1 MSGSNICSSDVN
13 SSNIS
18 NLCQLDGN
26 ISLDS
31 ENNFESNVENG
42 FKIPVITSQHR
53 TSAKS
58 RSEARIPVR
67 KTIKR
72 NNIILQAIELPV
84 VINLNPRSIYNKT
97 EDLKI
102 LLEQYEGDVMTIS
115 ESWERDNL
123 PLNELLELEN
133 YRVISNVKQ
142 REFRGGRP
150 ALIINE
156 DKYHIKELCPD
167 PITVPIGVEAVWAII
182 THKQASPR
190 SKVKY
195 IAVGSIYYR
204 GPKSTKKQE
213 LFDHIADTFH
223 YLCSKYGSGID
234 FIIAG
239 DTNRLNL
246 SPILNLS
253 PELQQVVKVPTRLNP
268 DRILDPIITTLK
280 QFYCEPTTKPPIN
293 PNSSKNGKPSD
304 HLVVLW
310 EPLRAAQQIQT
321 RKYRTLETRPI
332 DFSGLQK
339 FSSWIENYNWTS
351 FYKSQGANNKASFLQ
366 NLLLEKYYDCFPVK
380 VIRLSCDDKPWFN
393 QELKQLDRRQKR
405 EYSKNN
411 KSNHWKEL
419 NTKFLKEC
427 KKAKEHYY
435 RNIVEDLKESEP
447 RKWHSKLKRMSGQEK
462 VGQHNILVEE
472 LIGFSDQEQADKIAE
487 HYASISNSYEEI
499 KTEDFKEYSNPPNCP
514 PIIEPMKV
522 YKVIESM
529 NKKAAT
535 VPGDIPM
542 KLIAEFSVELA
553 EPFSHL
559 FNVCLQ
565 EGIYPEIYKHEYVT
579 PAPKVLPTEKIKD
592 LRKISGFLNSAKLL
606 DKLIAKYLISDMSP
620 SRDLSQYGNEKQL
633 SIQHYLIKM
642 LHKILTVVDTNSQ
655 HEAYAVILS
664 MIDWSQAF
672 DRQDHSLGIKSFITN
687 GVRDSLI
694 PILINYFQKRQMKV
708 KWNGKF
714 SSTQKMNG
722 GGAQGGLPGII
733 EYLSQTNDCADFLR
747 SDEKYRYIDDLSI
760 LEIINLIS
768 VGISSYN
775 CKSQIPND
783 MKVGNTYIHPENIK
797 SQKYLDQL
805 EQWTND
811 KKMKLNCTK
820 SKYMMFNFSNNYQIS
835 TRLKLE
841 NTML

>member
-1 MSGSNICSSDVN
+1 MN

-26 ISLDS
+26 ISLCS
-31 ENNFESNVENG
+31 ENNIESNSETG
-42 FKIPVITSQHR
+42 FKIPIIIFQQR
-53 TSAKS
+53 TSAKLS
-58 RSEARIPVR
+58 SETRIPVR

-72 NNIILQAIELPV
+72 SNIILQAIELPV

-123 PLNELLELEN
+123 PLNELLELEK

-142 REFRGGRP
+142 RDFRGGKP

-293 PNSSKNGKPSD
+293 PNSSQTGKPSD

-310 EPLRAAQQIQT
+310 EPLGALQQIQA

-339 FSSWIENYNWTS
+339 FSSWIENYNWTT
-351 FYKSQGANNKASFLQ
+351 FYKSNGANNKAYILQ
-366 NLLLEKYYDCFPVK
+366 NLLLEKYYEYFPVK
-380 VIRLSCDDKPWFN
+380 VIKLSGDDKPWFN

-405 EYSKNN
+405 EYYKHN

-419 NTKFLKEC
+419 NKIFLEKC
-427 KKAKEHYY
+427 KKAKEYY
-435 RNIVEDLKESEP
+435 YKNIVEDLKESDS
-447 RKWHSKLKRMSGQEK
+447 RKWHSKLKRMTGQEK
-462 VGQHNILVEE
+462 VKQHNILVED

-487 HYASISNSYEEI
+487 HYASISNKYDAIKPEEFI
-499 KTEDFKEYSNPPNCP
+499 EYLNPPNCP

-522 YKVIESM
+522 YKVIEGM

-559 FNVCLQ
+559 LKC
-565 EGIYPEIYKHEYVT
+565 
-579 PAPKVLPTEKIKD
+579 VLAGGN
-592 LRKISGFLNSAKLL
+592 L
-606 DKLIAKYLISDMSP
+606 
-620 SRDLSQYGNEKQL
+620 SRN
-633 SIQHYLIKM
+633 IQ
-642 LHKILTVVDTNSQ
+642 
-655 HEAYAVILS
+655 A
-664 MIDWSQAF
+664 
-672 DRQDHSLGIKSFITN
+672 
-687 GVRDSLI
+687 
-694 PILINYFQKRQMKV
+694 
-708 KWNGKF
+708 
-714 SSTQKMNG
+714 
-722 GGAQGGLPGII
+722 
-733 EYLSQTNDCADFLR
+733 
-747 SDEKYRYIDDLSI
+747 
-760 LEIINLIS
+760 
-768 VGISSYN
+768 
-775 CKSQIPND
+775 
-783 MKVGNTYIHPENIK
+783 
-797 SQKYLDQL
+797 
-805 EQWTND
+805 
-811 KKMKLNCTK
+811 
-820 SKYMMFNFSNNYQIS
+820 
-835 TRLKLE
+835 
-841 NTML
+841 